1 MKFLKNWNESNI
13 LNLSLS
19 LHANRIFKTES
30 YNPWRYAPLW
40 ISVILS
46 YFESIM
52 IGFWFKCYQTKSV
65 YAISQLNF
73 LLIAWRMT

>member
-19 LHANRIFKTES
+19 FHPNPIFKTKLYHLS
-30 YNPWRYAPLW
+30 RYSPLW

-46 YFESIM
+46 SFESLM
-52 IGFWFKCYQTKSV
+52 IGFWFKCYQTKKSK
-65 YAISQLNF
+65 LF
-73 LLIAWRMT
+73 HG